1 MFFFWWKD
9 QKNSIPKVTQ
19 VDFSQIETGL
29 SEASNVEEVWQFLHA
44 EFERVKEKRLR
55 PRIARI
61 DTYIH
66 TYIHI
71 YTYIH
76 IKIHTRHT
84 HIYTLNIRTWY
95 MYIIYA
101 YVCNISHLYVEY
113 YICLPYCMPVCLS
126 VTLGQS
132 HKRYVSHLK
141 WFWQYMGVVLK
152 PMQDF

>member
-1 MFFFWWKD
+1 
-9 QKNSIPKVTQ
+9 
-19 VDFSQIETGL
+19 
-29 SEASNVEEVWQFLHA
+29 
-44 EFERVKEKRLR
+44 
-55 PRIARI
+55 
-61 DTYIH
+61 
-66 TYIHI
+66 
-71 YTYIH
+71 
-76 IKIHTRHT
+76 
-84 HIYTLNIRTWY
+84 

-113 YICLPYCMPVCLS
+113 YICLPYCMPVCVS